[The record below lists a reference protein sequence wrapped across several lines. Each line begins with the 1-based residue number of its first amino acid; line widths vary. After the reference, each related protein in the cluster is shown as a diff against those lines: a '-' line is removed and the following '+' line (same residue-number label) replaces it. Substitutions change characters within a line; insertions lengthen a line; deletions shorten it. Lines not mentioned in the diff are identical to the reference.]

1 MRREFEQVLVF
12 VHATFPNGFRKTSN
26 ARTVP
31 RVRFEAI
38 AVGSALALR
47 ENPDLTVDPG
57 EVERRMEA
65 DGFDTTVVSDGANVR
80 AKLEG
85 RIELGKSILTE

>member
-1 MRREFEQVLVF
+1 
-12 VHATFPNGFRKTSN
+12 
-26 ARTVP
+26 
-31 RVRFEAI
+31 
-38 AVGSALALR
+38 
-47 ENPDLTVDPG
+47 
-57 EVERRMEA
+57 MEA